1 MHADGTGFDSLARLV
16 VALNVIED
24 LIAIQVR
31 VVVRNRDGVW
41 MEIQEARAEAADDEV
56 VTFERLMNR
65 RRHVQLANDRRKV
78 IHIEAVRVVATIPTN
93 HIKRMVGVHV

>member
-16 VALNVIED
+16 VALNVVED
-24 LIAIQVR
+24 LIAIKVR

-56 VTFERLMNR
+56 VTFERLMDR
-65 RRHVQLANDRRKV
+65 RRHMQLANDR
-78 IHIEAVRVVATIPTN
+78 
-93 HIKRMVGVHV
+93 